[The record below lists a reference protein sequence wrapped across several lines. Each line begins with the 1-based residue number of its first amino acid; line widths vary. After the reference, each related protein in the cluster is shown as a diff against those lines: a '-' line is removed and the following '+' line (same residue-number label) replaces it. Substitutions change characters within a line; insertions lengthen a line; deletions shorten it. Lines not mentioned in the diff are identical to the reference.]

1 VRTACIA
8 GAAALVAT
16 AAACS
21 SSPSSSANNNGP
33 SNSAIATSSP
43 KAGGSI
49 TVLESAG
56 YSGAW
61 SNLDPAQ
68 DKEGAAL
75 QDFNSAIYGQL
86 FELGAHGVVVPDLA
100 TGYTFS
106 PDAKTVTVTIRQG
119 VKFTDGTPF
128 NAQAVAYNWN
138 RDLGPVAIANGLAP
152 NWLIVKQPAPKS
164 APPGTLT
171 PPAPG
176 AIQVTGPYT
185 IVVHQIVP
193 NGAFINQLFD
203 SIANWI
209 VSPTAEAK
217 EGASFGQSPV
227 GAGPFT
233 VVTNTPNSE
242 LIVKKNPDYWEAGKP
257 YLDQITFKTVG
268 SDEAAYEALLANQ
281 GQVYENMSTTQL
293 ITQSAAHFEVENNL
307 GTSPYDLQLN
317 TAVPPFNN
325 PKARQAIYA
334 ATNFEPILQ
343 HLFGGRYPI
352 VQGFTGPGGICYQQY
367 VQGYQGYDPT
377 LAKQLIQQSGLANT
391 TIQLGTIALSTAQE
405 SMQALATQWEALGLH
420 VKQSSWPLQGL
431 IAAFEANGGKAWQ
444 SMVQTAGAYDPAG
457 GVGVGFRFNS
467 LSPFSGVHDKQLDT
481 LLQNAQGSTSLSVRC
496 GYYDQAAA
504 YIAKNYYGPFYF
516 AFSPANI
523 SVHGI
528 AGPGLSTPLPS
539 VAVVPTISWEDVY
552 YTPGS

>member
-1 VRTACIA
+1 MK
-8 GAAALVAT
+8 
-16 AAACS
+16 S
-21 SSPSSSANNNGP
+21 
-33 SNSAIATSSP
+33 
-43 KAGGSI
+43 GGSI

-86 FELGAHGVVVPDLA
+86 FELGSGGTVVDDLA
-100 TGYTFS
+100 SGYSFS
-106 PDAKTVTVTIRQG
+106 PDAKTVTITIRQG

-128 NAQAVAYNWN
+128 NAQAVFYNWQ
-138 RDLGPVAIANGLAP
+138 RDLGTVGITNGLAP
-152 NWLIVKQPAPKS
+152 NWLVAKTPAPKGS
-164 APPGTLT
+164 PPGTLT
-171 PPAPG
+171 PPVAG

-185 IVVHQIVP
+185 LVVHQIAP

-209 VSPTAEAK
+209 VSPTAVK
-217 EGASFGQSPV
+217 TEGASFGQHPV

-233 VVTNTPNSE
+233 VVTNVPNNE
-242 LIVKKNPDYWEAGKP
+242 LIVKKNPNYWQAGHP

-268 SDEAAYEALLANQ
+268 SDEAAYEAMLANQ

-293 ITQSAAHFEVENNL
+293 ITESAAHFEVENNL

-325 PKARQAIYA
+325 AKARQAIYA
-334 ATNFEPILQ
+334 ATNFQPILQ

-352 VQGFTGPGGICYQQY
+352 VQGFTGPGGICYQPK
-367 VQGYQGYDPT
+367 VAGYQGYDPT
-377 LAKQLIQQSGLANT
+377 LAKTLIQQTGLDKT

-420 VKQSSWPLQGL
+420 VKLSSWPLAGL
-431 IAAFEANGGKAWQ
+431 ITAFTANGGKSWQ
-444 SMVQTAGAYDPAG
+444 SMVQTAGAYDPAAAI
-457 GVGVGFRFNS
+457 GVDFRFNS
-467 LSPFSGVHDKQLDT
+467 MSPFSGVHDPQLDKL
-481 LLQNAQGSTSLSVRC
+481 LLQAQGSTDLSVRC
-496 GYYDQAAA
+496 GFYDQAAA
-504 YIAKNYYGPFYF
+504 YIAKNFYGPFYF

-523 SVHGI
+523 SVHGVF
-528 AGPGLSTPLPS
+528 GPGLTTPLAS
-539 VAVVPTISWEDVY
+539 VAVVPTVPWEDVY
-552 YTPGS
+552 YNP